1 MATRTLWQDIY
12 AIEQTATL
20 TAKPTFAAATAI
32 GIEGTG
38 AAAGKFIVPLT
49 DHPHL
54 NPSSS
59 INEQE
64 LAVGVSQRHHLEYNT
79 TVAEP
84 NSVTLNMQMNAY
96 NLSLFIWLLFQTAA
110 GEGDG
115 TGNIKIMSAAPY
127 TEADYEQYCAIT
139 RIMGGVSGADDTVSQ
154 YMVGCICNSLTITG
168 ESGGIMMLSAEM
180 MGANWAVANDDL
192 GAATWAS
199 LAFSDK
205 APLKF
210 QDMNFEL
217 DNESVDIPSISITIN
232 ANVAAQFYNNDTIQK
247 YVLGRMNVEGNFG
260 VPWGASSANQDE
272 NQQIQDFQNGVD
284 KLFELWT
291 GAGDA
296 DADNAVVIKG
306 NIRYTDTE
314 MADAEGEVVTN
325 CTFAGVFDADEN
337 NSIEM
342 YAGYDSTYLERGAP
356 AATTTSTS
364 SSTSS
369 TTTS

>member
-1 MATRTLWQDIY
+1 MPTRTLWQDKY

-20 TAKPTFAAATAI
+20 VAKPTFAPTTGI

-38 AAAGKFIVPLT
+38 AANGVFLNPTT

-64 LAVGVSQRHHLEYNT
+64 LAIGLSQRHHLEYNT

-84 NSVTLNMQMNAY
+84 NSVTLNMQFNAY
-96 NLSLFIWLLFQTAA
+96 NFSLMIWLLFQSAA
-110 GEGDG
+110 GEGASG
-115 TGNIKIMSAAPY
+115 SNTIMSAAPY
-127 TEADYEQYCAIT
+127 TDADYEQYCAIT
-139 RIMGGVSGADDTVSQ
+139 RLLGGTSGAADTVSQ
-154 YMVGCICNSLTITG
+154 YMVGCICNSFTISG
-168 ESGGIMMLSAEM
+168 ESGGIMQLTAEM

-192 GAATWAS
+192 GSATWAS

-217 DNESVDIPSISITIN
+217 DNQSVDIPSFSMTVN

-247 YVLGRMNVEGNFG
+247 FVLGRMNVEGSFG
-260 VPWGASSANQDE
+260 VPFGASSAAQDE
-272 NQQIQDFQNGVD
+272 SQQILDFQNGVD
-284 KLFELWT
+284 KGFEAWW
-291 GAGDA
+291 GDSDA
-296 DADNAVVIKG
+296 DADNGVALRG

-314 MADAEGEVVTN
+314 MADAEGEIITN
-325 CTFAGVFDADEN
+325 CTYAGVYDADGHN
-337 NSIEM
+337 AIEC
-342 YAGYDSTYLERGAP
+342 YAGYLTAELVRGAP

-364 SSTSS
+364 
-369 TTTS
+369 TTTT

>member
-12 AIEQTATL
+12 AIEQTAGL
-20 TAKPTFAAATAI
+20 TAKPTFAATAI

-38 AAAGKFIVPLT
+38 AAGGKFIVPLT

-54 NPSSS
+54 NPSSA

-110 GEGDG
+110 GEGAG
-115 TGNIKIMSAAPY
+115 TGNILIMSAAPY
-127 TEADYEQYCAIT
+127 TEADYEVYCAIT
-139 RIMGGVSGADDTVSQ
+139 RIMGGTAGDDDIVSQ
-154 YMVGCICNSLTITG
+154 YMTGCICSSLTITG
-168 ESGGIMMLSAEM
+168 ESGGIMQLSAEM
-180 MGANWAVANDDL
+180 MGANWAVAANDL
-192 GAATWAS
+192 GIVSWSALT
-199 LAFSDK
+199 FSDK

-210 QDMNFEL
+210 QDMHFEL
-217 DNESVDIPSISITIN
+217 DNEVVDIPSISITIN
-232 ANVAAQFYNNDTIQK
+232 ANVAAQFYNNNTIQK
-247 YVLGRMNVEGNFG
+247 FVLGRMNVEGNFG
-260 VPWGASSANQDE
+260 VPWGASSPNQDE
-272 NQQIQDFQNGVD
+272 NQQIQDFQNGID
-284 KLFELWT
+284 KIFECWW
-291 GAGDA
+291 GDSDA
-296 DADNAVVIKG
+296 DADNAVVVKG

-314 MADAEGEVVTN
+314 MSDAEGEVVTN
-325 CTFAGVFDADEN
+325 CTFAGVYDADGN

-342 YAGYDSTYLERGAP
+342 YAGYDDTYLDRGAP

-364 SSTSS
+364 TSTS
-369 TTTS
+369 